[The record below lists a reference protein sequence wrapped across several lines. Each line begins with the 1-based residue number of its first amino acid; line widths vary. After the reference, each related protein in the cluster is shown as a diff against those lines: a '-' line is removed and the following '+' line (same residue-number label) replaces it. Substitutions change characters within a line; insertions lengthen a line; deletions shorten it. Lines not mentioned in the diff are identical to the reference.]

1 MLSSYLFLIG
11 HYGWVVGAVVFLVL
25 VWQSI
30 VIVGGTEIAVIERRW
45 FGAKMPQG
53 RVLALAGEIGIQ
65 ARTLGPGLHFLIPFL
80 YKTAKEPFTPIADSE
95 VGVVESIDG
104 DPVPAGRIF
113 AHVVPGHNAFQDGEA
128 FLTNGGQ
135 KGPQIQIVPPGTYRI
150 NPVLFTLKKASVL
163 QVGENEIAIV
173 SATDGDPI
181 PPGRIFAHVVP
192 GHNAF
197 QDGEAFLKN
206 GGQKGPQI
214 EVLPPG
220 TYRINPA
227 LFRVKKVPAV
237 TVDEMEV
244 GLIIATD
251 GNPIPPGKIFA
262 QVVGGHDGFQSGEA
276 FLRNGGQKGPQ
287 IEVLPPGTYRINP
300 ELFIVRKVP
309 VLVIEKGK
317 IGVVT
322 SMDGQP
328 IPAGRLLAQK
338 VEGHAAF
345 ENGQAFLSN
354 GGQKGPQIDVLLP
367 GTYRVN
373 TDLFHVEI
381 RDATVVPASRV
392 GLITAL
398 DGEPLPE
405 AEYVAKP
412 VEHHDNYQNASG
424 FLQAGGQRGPQFDVL
439 KPGTY
444 YVNPLIFKADLDD
457 VAVVERGQVA
467 VVVSNVGEEP
477 PQVRAIVAEAAK
489 QEGAAQGT
497 DSYREIEERLNVGIE
512 RYVVAKGYRGIQ
524 EEVAGPGFYYLNR
537 RAYMAYVVDTTNI
550 TIDWDDAKETRFN
563 PLKVISRDGFEISV
577 SVKVVIRV
585 RPDQAPYMVAKIG
598 SIENLIL
605 HVIHPMI
612 DSSFRN
618 QASST
623 SAMNFLQD
631 RQEEQ
636 RKAEDRARAELDKY
650 HVECV
655 SVLICQINLPQDL
668 MDTQTRKIIAQQQQA
683 MYQDQQK
690 AEQTRI
696 ATEKTR
702 AEADQ
707 QKNLVEAEIG
717 VKIAEQNK
725 EKAIRFAEGEA
736 ESIRLRAE
744 GEAKGIKARGE
755 AEGAKILA
763 MGEATARA
771 YELQNRAVGTQG
783 VTAIEIAKQIAAGNI
798 KVTPDFLVQGSEN
811 VGGLLSAYLTKLVA
825 PRTGPPAP
833 EAVPGKG
840 SLPDPAVPPGA

>member
-1 MLSSYLFLIG
+1 MYDAVEFFSYIFHHSLIIIG
-11 HYGWVVGAVVFLVL
+11 IIAILILIFKSV
-25 VWQSI
+25 
-30 VIVGGTEIAVIERRW
+30 VIVGGTELAVLERKY
-45 FGAKMPQG
+45 FGTKMPKG
-53 RVLALAGEIGIQ
+53 RVVAMANEIGVQ
-65 ARTLGPGLHFLIPFL
+65 ARTLGPGLHLLIPFL
-80 YKTAKEPFTPIADSE
+80 YSTQKQYFTSLAENE
-95 VGVVESIDG
+95 VGMIESIDG
-104 DPVPAGRIF
+104 DPVPAGKIF
-113 AHVVPGHNAFQDGEA
+113 ARMVE
-128 FLTNGGQ
+128 
-135 KGPQIQIVPPGTYRI
+135 
-150 NPVLFTLKKASVL
+150 
-163 QVGENEIAIV
+163 
-173 SATDGDPI
+173 
-181 PPGRIFAHVVP
+181 

-206 GGQKGPQI
+206 GGQKGPQTQILPPGSYRINTVLFKVKKLAVVTVEENEIALISSTDGSPIPPGKIFARVVTGHNAFQDGEAFLQNGGEKGPQI
-214 EVLPPG
+214 ELLPPG
-220 TYRINPA
+220 TYRINLD
-227 LFRVKKVPAV
+227 LF
-237 TVDEMEV
+237 
-244 GLIIATD
+244 
-251 GNPIPPGKIFA
+251 
-262 QVVGGHDGFQSGEA
+262 S
-276 FLRNGGQKGPQ
+276 
-287 IEVLPPGTYRINP
+287 
-300 ELFIVRKVP
+300 VRKVP
-309 VLVIEKGK
+309 AIVVEKGK

-322 SMDGQP
+322 SMDGEP

-338 VEGHAAF
+338 VEGHSNF
-345 ENGQAFLSN
+345 ENGQAFLDK

-367 GTYRVN
+367 GTYRIN

-381 RDATVVPASRV
+381 KDATVVPANNV
-392 GLITAL
+392 GLVTAL

-405 AEYVAKP
+405 EEYVAKP
-412 VEHHDNYQNASG
+412 VTGHNDYQAAST
-424 FLQAGGQRGPQFDVL
+424 FLHAGGQRGPQFDVL

-444 YVNPLIFKADLDD
+444 YVNPLIFKVDLDD

-477 PQVRAIVAEAAK
+477 HQIKSLIDEQARG
-489 QEGAAQGT
+489 EGAVAG
-497 DSYREIEERLNVGIE
+497 SEVYKEIEDRFKKGVE
-512 RYVVAKGYRGIQ
+512 RYVVPKGFRGIQ
-524 EEVAGPGFYYLNR
+524 QEVAGPGFYYLNR
-537 RAYMAYVVDTTNI
+537 RAYIVYIVDTTNI

-563 PLKVISRDGFEISV
+563 PLKVISRDGFDISV

-623 SAMNFLQD
+623 SAMNFMQD

-636 RKAEDRARAELDKY
+636 RKAEERARSEMEKY

-655 SVLICQINLPQDL
+655 SVLICQITLPQDL

-736 ESIRLRAE
+736 ESIRLRME
-744 GEAKGIKARGE
+744 GEAKGVRARGE

-763 MGEATARA
+763 MGEATAKA
-771 YELQNRAVGTQG
+771 YELQNIAIGQKG

-798 KVTPDFLVQGSEN
+798 KVTPDFLVQGGEN
-811 VGGLLSAYLTKLVA
+811 IGGLLSAFLTQIIA
-825 PRTGPPAP
+825 GSRP
-833 EAVPGKG
+833 EA
-840 SLPDPAVPPGA
+840 AVVAVAQEAPVAKEG